1 MDLIISQPAA
11 VSIDLAAWHHRD
23 RIARISALIPEDVTA
38 GLIWLALNFPA
49 TCDAML
55 DKVERDDIDDPDPG
69 REPEPYCALCGAD
82 TGIFLRYG
90 LDWRHYRGSATAAG
104 PIELFDPG
112 HAPVI
117 AWRPALTPSGN
128 RPAISMRSGRGKLRL
143 ER

>member
-11 VSIDLAAWHHRD
+11 VSIDLTDWHHRD
-23 RIARISALIPEDVTA
+23 RIARIGALIPEDATA

-55 DKVERDDIDDPDPG
+55 DKIEWDDIDDPDPG

-82 TGIFLRYG
+82 IGIFLRYG
-90 LDWRHYRGSATAAG
+90 PDWRHYRGDGSTAG
-104 PIELFDPG
+104 QIELFEPG

-117 AWRPALTPSGN
+117 AWRRALPT
-128 RPAISMRSGRGKLRL
+128 MR
-143 ER
+143 